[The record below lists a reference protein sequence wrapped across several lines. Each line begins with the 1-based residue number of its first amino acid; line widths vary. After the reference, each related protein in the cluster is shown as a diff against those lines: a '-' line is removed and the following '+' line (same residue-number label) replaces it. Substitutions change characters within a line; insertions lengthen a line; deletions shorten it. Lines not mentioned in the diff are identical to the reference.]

1 MLFICRNNIVIIAHE
16 FMSVLVSLM
25 KLNYVKIFV
34 KCEKQGVKLTP
45 LYSKLITKVS
55 LKHFNYWGM
64 MGVFF
69 IMF

>member
-1 MLFICRNNIVIIAHE
+1 
-16 FMSVLVSLM
+16 MSVLVSLM

-69 IMF
+69 YHVLIEKNNFPYYELLFF